1 MNAGLHVRDVLLDGE
16 AVGLRV
22 KGGRIVALGPGIDAG
37 PQDERVDGRGKVL
50 LPGLVNGH
58 THAAMTL
65 FRGFGDDLPLM
76 EWLEQRI
83 WPVEAKLTF
92 DDVYW
97 GTRLACVEMIRTGTV
112 RFWDMYWHPGAVARA
127 VEDSGIRAT
136 VALPLIDGLDPARLP
151 ELRAEA
157 ERTFDELAAA
167 GDRVSVSFGPHSIYA
182 VSEASLRWIGEDAAA
197 RGVAVH
203 IHCSEAEREVDDC
216 VGAHGLRPAAYLD
229 QVGLLTERTILAHGV
244 WLDEDELRLVGERGA
259 TIVTNPVS
267 NLKLAVGGV
276 FPYARARSHGIP
288 VGLGTDGAAS
298 NNALDLFQDMKHLAL
313 MQKHVAK
320 DPAAM
325 PASEAW
331 AVATGARAPMLG
343 QPGRLAVG
351 EPADFLLVRADRPE
365 LAPGDLTANLVYA
378 ASGMVVDTTVVA
390 GRVLMQRGEIDGVDE
405 VRAKAVESARRLGLV

>member
-22 KGGRIVALGPGIDAG
+22 EGGRIVALGPGIDAG
-37 PQDERVDGRGKVL
+37 PQDERVDGRGMVL

-167 GDRVSVSFGPHSIYA
+167 GDRVTVSFGPHSIYA
-182 VSEASLRWIGEDAAA
+182 VSEPSLRWIGEDAAA

-351 EPADFLLVRADRPE
+351 ERADFLLVRADRPE
-365 LAPGDLTANLVYA
+365 FAPGDLTANLVYA